1 MGDAAEPLGNDVP
14 QATRDSEGVAGR
26 CQSDR
31 FDVRAAFNDQAT
43 RAGHGRALGG
53 GIQAGDLCGHGP
65 LWSVSLLLNMILTE
79 QQPADVDQAMMRE
92 ALLLA
97 SEAMRAG

>member
-1 MGDAAEPLGNDVP
+1 
-14 QATRDSEGVAGR
+14 
-26 CQSDR
+26 
-31 FDVRAAFNDQAT
+31 
-43 RAGHGRALGG
+43 
-53 GIQAGDLCGHGP
+53 
-65 LWSVSLLLNMILTE
+65 MILTE